1 MPYPSKSM
9 TATACR
15 NSSEPLPI
23 QRQSRAHP
31 QIGLGGMALIRGRI
45 NGRCKLENGS
55 WRQAAQATKYV
66 VIGPSGWIG
75 NALLSWLGKSIG
87 EEWRSKTKC
96 YGSSARMIVG
106 PDNQPLE
113 VLALAD
119 LLQAD
124 LSGAVVFH
132 LAYLTKEKA
141 AELSDGEFFSRN
153 QAIDQ
158 LVLDAITA
166 SMPKAIFVASSGAAA
181 DAQSGKGRNLY
192 GVTKLLQED
201 RFLAYA
207 AKSGLPTFVGRIF
220 NIAGPYINK
229 FDHYA
234 VSSFAQQAI
243 LSGQIN
249 VTASIPVFRSF
260 LGVID
265 LIELVTA
272 ELLTGAPDLVPIDL
286 CGHELLEMGQ
296 IAATVA
302 HETAGLTKKPVVP
315 IFRPKIDFSRTSS
328 YFGDPRPALQ
338 LALKHDIS
346 LMPFPVQVRETI
358 AYMRTVL

>member
-1 MPYPSKSM
+1 
-9 TATACR
+9 
-15 NSSEPLPI
+15 
-23 QRQSRAHP
+23 
-31 QIGLGGMALIRGRI
+31 
-45 NGRCKLENGS
+45 
-55 WRQAAQATKYV
+55 
-66 VIGPSGWIG
+66 
-75 NALLSWLGKSIG
+75 
-87 EEWRSKTKC
+87 
-96 YGSSARMIVG
+96 MITG

-113 VLALAD
+113 VHTLAD
-119 LLQAD
+119 LARAD

-141 AELSDGEFFSRN
+141 TELSDGEFFSRN

-220 NIAGPYINK
+220 NIAGPHINK
-229 FDHYA
+229 LEHYA
-234 VSSFAQQAI
+234 ISSFAQQAI
-243 LSGQIN
+243 LNGRID

-260 LGVID
+260 LGVTD
-265 LIELVTA
+265 LIELVPA
-272 ELLTGAPDLVPIDL
+272 ELLTGTPDLAPIDL
-286 CGHELLEMGQ
+286 CGAELLEMGQ

-302 HETAGLTKKPVVP
+302 NETANLMSMPVAS
-315 IFRPKIDFSRTSS
+315 ICRPAVDFSRTSS
-328 YFGDPRPALQ
+328 YFGDPRPALR
-338 LALKHDIS
+338 LALKHDVALRS
-346 LMPFPVQVRETI
+346 FAMQVQETI
-358 AYMRTVL
+358 AYLRANV